1 MWAVVGGWPPRV
13 SAGGRT
19 RAQPGLSWLRG
30 HNQEP
35 CLQKA
40 RPPLPGPP
48 LSPGAVLRVLLPPS
62 PARPRARTPSVPRAS
77 FSPPNSNRT
86 SNSGLPEI
94 WIVVSSPKSL
104 KVSLQCGA
112 LDSTQSYA
120 DKGNMLYRMTTE
132 YLRVT
137 FTHTEEKKMRA
148 E

>member
-1 MWAVVGGWPPRV
+1 M
-13 SAGGRT
+13 SAYDPGRSVQT
-19 RAQPGLSWLRG
+19 LHYPSLSTNQASEACRSVPSPTLVTWLAATEPHKSISNAPNTVQPGN
-30 HNQEP
+30 H
-35 CLQKA
+35 
-40 RPPLPGPP
+40 
-48 LSPGAVLRVLLPPS
+48 
-62 PARPRARTPSVPRAS
+62 RAS